1 MWTIFWMLIII
12 VQKIKISKNV
22 NKNNFGE
29 YIKKKKNWEK
39 FFFYKIKKLFT
50 NKKSSKIAQKTKI
63 NKNIQNFKS

>member
-29 YIKKKKNWEK
+29 YNKKKKNWEK

>member
-29 YIKKKKNWEK
+29 YIKKKKNKKK